1 MSIPESQLD
10 TWSHQGSVAQSS
22 ATYAT
27 VKNALEAAGSAY
39 AGKSYKVF
47 LQGSYGNDTNIYA
60 ESDVDVVIQIE
71 SVFYHDLNR
80 LPQEQQAA
88 FKAVH
93 SDATYTYDDFKRDVL
108 AQLRVKFGADVK
120 PGDKAVKIA
129 ATGGRRSTDVLITT
143 QFRRYHRFL
152 ALDDQQFDSG
162 ICFYNASGTRIENY
176 PRQHSDNCTT
186 KHQITNSWFKPM
198 VRIFKNLRSK
208 LVDDGTI
215 VSGDA
220 PSYYLE
226 GLLYNVPNEKFGGSY
241 ADSFANCINW
251 IWDADRSQFV
261 CANGEYYLLRDD
273 PNVTW
278 SSAKCDKFLNAAVD
292 LWKHW

>member
-1 MSIPESQLD
+1 MSIPDSQLD

-27 VKNALEAAGSAY
+27 VKNALDDAGAPY
-39 AGKSYKVF
+39 ANKSYKVY
-47 LQGSYGNDTNIYA
+47 LQGSYGNDTNIHS
-60 ESDVDVVIQIE
+60 ESDVDVVIQLD
-71 SVFYHDLNR
+71 SSFYHDLER
-80 LPQEQQAA
+80 LPQDQQAA
-88 FKAVH
+88 FKAAH
-93 SDATYTYDDFKRDVL
+93 SDATYMYGDFKRDVL
-108 AQLRVKFGADVK
+108 AQLQRKFGAAAK

-129 ATGGRRSTDVLITT
+129 ANGARRSTDVLITA

-152 ALDDQQFDSG
+152 AIGDQEYDPG

-176 PRQHSDNCTT
+176 PRQHSDNCTA
-186 KHQITNSWFKPM
+186 KHQITNSWFKPV

-215 VSGDA
+215 GNGDA

-226 GLLYNVPNEKFGGSY
+226 GLLYNVPKEKFGGSY
-241 ADSFANCINW
+241 SDSFVNCINW

-261 CANGEYYLLRDD
+261 CANGQYYLLRDD
-273 PNVTW
+273 TNVTW

>member
-1 MSIPESQLD
+1 MGIPESQLD
-10 TWSHQGSVAQSS
+10 TWSHQGSVAQSR

-27 VKNALEAAGSAY
+27 VKHALKAAGSAY
-39 AGKSYKVF
+39 AGKRYNVF

-60 ESDVDVVIQIE
+60 ESDVDVVIQLE
-71 SVFYHDLNR
+71 SSFYYDLKR
-80 LPQEQQAA
+80 LPQDQEAA
-88 FKAVH
+88 FKAAH

-108 AQLRVKFGADVK
+108 AQLQAKFGVAAK

-129 ATGGRRSTDVLITT
+129 ANGARRSTDVLIST
-143 QFRRYHRFL
+143 QFRRYHRFI
-152 ALDDQQFDSG
+152 ALGDEKCDPG

-176 PRQHSDNCTT
+176 PRQHSDNCTA

-198 VRIFKNLRSK
+198 VRIVKNLRGK
-208 LVDDGTI
+208 LVDDGALAK
-215 VSGDA
+215 GDA

-226 GLLYNVPNEKFGGSY
+226 SLLYNVPDEKFGGSY
-241 ADSFANCINW
+241 ADSFVNCINW
-251 IWDADRSQFV
+251 IWDADRSRFV
-261 CANGEYYLLRDD
+261 CANGQYYLLRDD